1 MRFMNFEWVLVG
13 VFALVNVISLLTIAY
28 DKHQAR
34 SRKSAERISE
44 VILFFMATAFGSLG
58 VYIGMLIFRHK
69 TQKWYFQVGIPLL
82 IAQNIAALYLL
93 RELLLLN

>member
-1 MRFMNFEWVLVG
+1 MNFESVLIG
-13 VFALVNVISLLTIAY
+13 VYALVNVLAFLTIAY

-34 SRKSAERISE
+34 LRKSTERISE
-44 VILFFMATAFGSLG
+44 VLLFFMATAFGSLG

-82 IAQNIAALYLL
+82 IAQNISVLYVLQ
-93 RELLLLN
+93 ELFR